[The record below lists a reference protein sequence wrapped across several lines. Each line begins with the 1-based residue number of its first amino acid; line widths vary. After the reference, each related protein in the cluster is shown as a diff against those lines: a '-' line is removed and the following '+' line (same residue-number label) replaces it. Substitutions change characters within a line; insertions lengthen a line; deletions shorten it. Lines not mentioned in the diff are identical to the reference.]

1 MTGKTSQNRKTAN
14 KALSGPVLALILLVV
29 GVALA
34 LVAASIAGGFLF
46 GWGAAPKVTIE
57 KVDILVDTNGNG
69 YITVDVRN
77 SGGALLTGCTVTN
90 LSGVGATF
98 TPASQDIASGRSQ
111 TFTADNV
118 AGMNLGN
125 TYTFRVQCN
134 APNGQTVSDTKTG
147 VAHT

>member
-1 MTGKTSQNRKTAN
+1 MKVKNLVKKPDN
-14 KALSGPVLALILLVV
+14 KALSGPILALILLVV

-46 GWGAAPKVTIE
+46 GWGAAPKVSIE

-69 YITVDVRN
+69 FITVDVRN
-77 SGGALLTGCTVTN
+77 AGGSVLTGCQVTAIN
-90 LSGVGATF
+90 LPGAIFDPT
-98 TPASQDIASGRSQ
+98 SQDIAAGRSQ

-118 AGMNLGN
+118 AGTVLGDV
-125 TYTFRVQCN
+125 YTFRVQCT